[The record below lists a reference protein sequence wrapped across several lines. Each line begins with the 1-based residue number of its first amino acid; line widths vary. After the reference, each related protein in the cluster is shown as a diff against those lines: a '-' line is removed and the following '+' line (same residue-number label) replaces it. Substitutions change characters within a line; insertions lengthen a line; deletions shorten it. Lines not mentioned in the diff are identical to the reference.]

1 MSGYAIGWWMAAGLL
16 LLLVVAAGSSHI
28 VINGSITRKGSDDNA
43 DFDVIALFGLLRYH
57 VKVPVLFFENR
68 ELKLKAQTEGP
79 VIGVNETETEI
90 DKNAIE
96 RFFDRFMDILR
107 FTRDLSGLA
116 KHLLSRV
123 KLTEWRWSTAVG
135 TGDAVSTAMAT
146 GLAWSVK
153 TTVTGVL
160 SQLVRLRANPHMEV
174 SPHFNRSV
182 FETTL
187 TCTAK
192 IRAIHLMLAG
202 FRLFGRILKVKGG
215 MQGWLELLKKVKAQP
230 RNA

>member
-1 MSGYAIGWWMAAGLL
+1 MNEYAIGWWLAAVLLL
-16 LLLVVAAGSSHI
+16 LLLVAVGSSHI
-28 VINGSITRKGSDDNA
+28 VIAGNIARKGSDDNA
-43 DFDVIALFGLLRYH
+43 EFDVTALFGLLRYH
-57 VKVPVLFFENR
+57 VNVPVLLFENR
-68 ELKLKAQTEGP
+68 ELKLKAKAEGP
-79 VIGVNETETEI
+79 VIGVNETEAEI

-96 RFFDRFMDILR
+96 RFFDKFMDILR
-107 FTRDLSGLA
+107 FTRDLSGLT

-123 KLTEWRWSTAVG
+123 KLTNWRWLTAVG

-160 SQLVRLRANPHMEV
+160 SQLVRLRATPHMEV
-174 SPHFNRSV
+174 SPQFNRSV

-192 IRAIHLMLAG
+192 IRTIHVMLAG
-202 FRLFGRILKVKGG
+202 VRLLGRILKVKGG
-215 MQGWLELLKKVKAQP
+215 MQGWLELLKKAKAEP
-230 RNA
+230 RNV